1 MVLENNVKVAG
12 LLHLIKGHMEDE
24 NQLGHYVNF
33 SLRQDT
39 PCEDGRVRHDFLKM
53 RAYEPDIQEWVK
65 GQEEGTPIR
74 VEGEAKSSLGSGEMY
89 ILVKQIEK
97 L

>member
-12 LLHLIKGHMEDE
+12 LLHHIKGHMEDE

-39 PCEDGRVRHDFLKM
+39 PREDGRVRHDFLKM
-53 RAYEPDIQEWVK
+53 RAYETDIQEWVK

-89 ILVKQIEK
+89 ILVKQVEK

>member
-53 RAYEPDIQEWVK
+53 RAYQPDIQEWVK

-89 ILVKQIEK
+89 ILVTQIEK

>member
-1 MVLENNVKVAG
+1 MVLENSVKIAG

-39 PCEDGRVRHDFLKM
+39 PCDDGRVRHDFLRM
-53 RAYEPDIQEWVK
+53 RTYDPEIKKWIVC
-65 GQEEGTPIR
+65 QEEGTPIK

-89 ILVKQIEK
+89 ILVDKVEK